1 MIIRIAK
8 QDDAEKLIDLIRQV
22 ESEADFMLMEAGERN
37 TTAEQQRKQI
47 EHLERQTNSTI
58 LVAEDAGTL
67 AGYLFAIG
75 GSAKRT
81 KHAAYLVIGIL
92 KAYRGQGVGTRLF
105 QEVEK
110 WARDNNVS
118 RLELTA
124 VTENKAGVALYKKSG
139 FDVEGMKRQTL
150 LINGEYYDEYVMG
163 KVL

>member
-1 MIIRIAK
+1 MIIRTAK

-37 TTAEQQRKQI
+37 TTAEQQRKYI
-47 EHLERQTNSTI
+47 EHLQTNSTI

-67 AGYLFAIG
+67 EGYLFAIG
-75 GSAKRT
+75 GSARRT

-110 WARDNNVS
+110 WARDNHVS

-124 VTENKAGVALYKKSG
+124 VTENEAGVALYKKSG
-139 FDVEGMKRQTL
+139 FKVEGMKRQTL
-150 LINGEYYDEYVMG
+150 FINGEYFDEYVMG